1 MSAVAVAVVAAM
13 VGAVVGWLVGR
24 GGASAAEARADEL
37 RAQLTASRQES
48 DTRARSLTEAERA
61 RAAADARVT
70 EIERNLAE
78 QKALLDSART
88 QLSDAFRS
96 LAAEALAQNNTGFLT
111 LAEQKFQALKDSASS
126 DLSQRQHAIE
136 ELVTPLKKSLEDY
149 QRETAQLSSRHLE
162 KITAVGEQLRNMAE
176 AEAALKHETSKLA
189 NALSKPQVRGAWG
202 EITLR
207 RIVELAGMSSY
218 CDFSE
223 QMSLATENG
232 RIQPDMVVHMPS
244 GREVVVDAKVPLGGF
259 LDALEA
265 TSDRARD
272 EALTKH
278 AAQVRAHVNALCGK
292 QYWEQFTA
300 APEYVVLFIPNDS
313 FLAAAS
319 EKAPELVDYA
329 LQKGVII
336 ATPATLYGLLRAVE
350 RGWQQQKIAESAQR
364 LSEKGAVLHDRV
376 ALVVEY
382 FEKVGIG
389 LGKAVESYNQAVGS
403 LESRL
408 LPAAR
413 EFKELGAAG
422 QKEIP
427 QLELVT
433 EMPRKMIAGAGE

>member
-1 MSAVAVAVVAAM
+1 MSAVVIAALAVAAGGVL
-13 VGAVVGWLVGR
+13 GWLAAR
-24 GGASAAEARADEL
+24 GGAAAASARTEEL
-37 RAQLTASRQES
+37 RAQLAAARQ
-48 DTRARSLTEAERA
+48 DAERQA
-61 RAAADARVT
+61 LALADAQASRAAAEARLQ
-70 EIERNLAE
+70 ELE
-78 QKALLDSART
+78 SARA

-96 LAAEALAQNNTGFLT
+96 LAAEALAQNNSGFLT
-111 LAEQKFQALKDSASS
+111 LAEQKFQALKESAST
-126 DLSQRQHAIE
+126 DLSQRQQAIQQLLSP
-136 ELVTPLKKSLEDY
+136 LVETLNTY
-149 QRETAQLSSRHLE
+149 QRETAELGTRHVQQ
-162 KITAVGEQLRNMAE
+162 ITAVGEQLRNLAE
-176 AEAALKHETSKLA
+176 AEAALKHETTKLA

-244 GREVVVDAKVPLGGF
+244 GREVVVDSKVPLSGF
-259 LDALEA
+259 LDALDA
-265 TSDRARD
+265 TSDRGRD
-272 EALTKH
+272 EALAKH
-278 AAQVRAHVNALCGK
+278 AAQLRGHVNALSGK
-292 QYWEQFTA
+292 QYWEQFTS

-319 EKAPELVDYA
+319 EKSPELVDYA

-364 LSEKGAVLHDRV
+364 ISEKGAMLHDRL

-382 FEKVGIG
+382 FEKVGVG

-422 QKEIP
+422 KKEIP
-427 QLELVT
+427 QLDLVSET
-433 EMPRKMIAGAGE
+433 PRKMVAGAGE